1 MIFFDVMVTLIED
14 FIIAYFDFKILN
26 INNKKLIF
34 FLTFFCTLITFIF
47 NNLLL
52 DNYWLMIILIMIFTV
67 TSSFCNQKRNLIYFI
82 VPAILIIVLLFSNTI
97 STILVSTVFF
107 INPIKIA
114 SNNVYIILLS
124 LLSRVI
130 FLILSYLFSYY
141 DNKYRLNKNK
151 LLVGNYW
158 WSFCLFVLSFLGVY
172 TLLFEMIFYHM
183 ISSINMY
190 KLLFQVIVMCCSFFI
205 FYFNIQ
211 KEYQNNII
219 INEKLLKSKYA
230 TETYEKINKL
240 SYQMLQEKHLMY
252 YILISIKN
260 YLDNDNRKEIEKL
273 IENQLDKFDF
283 YKLSNLTGIR
293 IFDEEIIKYL
303 ISLEKNGFSIKKV
316 LTINSINV
324 LENSNFV
331 KEIKLILKQ
340 VVEFCL
346 DNKTFELYLYEVNE
360 FVVLKIV
367 VINKDKMFKF
377 NKDYNEHIIERRIV
391 QIKNDNIEIKVL
403 FKINLD

>member
-1 MIFFDVMVTLIED
+1 MNFFDVMMTLIED

-283 YKLSNLTGIR
+283 CKLSNLTGIR

-403 FKINLD
+403 FKIN

>member
-1 MIFFDVMVTLIED
+1 MIFFDVMMTLIED

-52 DNYWLMIILIMIFTV
+52 DNYWLVIILIMIFTV

-403 FKINLD
+403 FKIN

>member
-1 MIFFDVMVTLIED
+1 MIFFDVMMTLIED

-303 ISLEKNGFSIKKV
+303 ISLEKNGFSIKK
-316 LTINSINV
+316 
-324 LENSNFV
+324 F
-331 KEIKLILKQ
+331 
-340 VVEFCL
+340 
-346 DNKTFELYLYEVNE
+346 
-360 FVVLKIV
+360 
-367 VINKDKMFKF
+367 
-377 NKDYNEHIIERRIV
+377 
-391 QIKNDNIEIKVL
+391 
-403 FKINLD
+403 

>member
-1 MIFFDVMVTLIED
+1 MIFFDVMMTLIED

-391 QIKNDNIEIKVL
+391 QIKNDNIEIKAL
-403 FKINLD
+403 FKIN

>member
-1 MIFFDVMVTLIED
+1 MIFFDVMMTLIED

-158 WSFCLFVLSFLGVY
+158 WSFCLFVFSFLGVY

-403 FKINLD
+403 FKIN

>member
-1 MIFFDVMVTLIED
+1 MIFFDVMMTLIED

-252 YILISIKN
+252 YILVSIKN

-403 FKINLD
+403 FKIN

>member
-1 MIFFDVMVTLIED
+1 MNFFDVMMTLIED

-303 ISLEKNGFSIKKV
+303 ISLEKNGFSIKKD

-403 FKINLD
+403 FKIN

>member
-1 MIFFDVMVTLIED
+1 MIFFDVMMTLIED

-283 YKLSNLTGIR
+283 YKLSNLTGIG

-403 FKINLD
+403 FKIN

>member
-1 MIFFDVMVTLIED
+1 MIFFDVMMTLIED

-205 FYFNIQ
+205 FYFNNQ

-360 FVVLKIV
+360 FVALKIV

-403 FKINLD
+403 FKIN

>member
-1 MIFFDVMVTLIED
+1 MIFFDVMMTLIED

-252 YILISIKN
+252 CILISIKN

-403 FKINLD
+403 FKIN

>member
-1 MIFFDVMVTLIED
+1 MIFFDVMMTLIED

-172 TLLFEMIFYHM
+172 TLLSEMIFYHM

-403 FKINLD
+403 FKIN

>member
-1 MIFFDVMVTLIED
+1 MNFFDVMMTLIED

-52 DNYWLMIILIMIFTV
+52 DNYWLMITLIMIFTV

-403 FKINLD
+403 FKIN

>member
-1 MIFFDVMVTLIED
+1 MIFFDVMMTLIED

-391 QIKNDNIEIKVL
+391 QIKNDNLEIKVL
-403 FKINLD
+403 FKIN

>member
-1 MIFFDVMVTLIED
+1 MIFFDVMMTLIED

-190 KLLFQVIVMCCSFFI
+190 KLLFQLIVMCCSFFI

-211 KEYQNNII
+211 KEYQNNLIL
-219 INEKLLKSKYA
+219 NEELVKSKYA
-230 TETYEKINKL
+230 AETYEKINKL
-240 SYQMLQEKHLMY
+240 SYQMLQEKHMMC
-252 YILISIKN
+252 YILMSFKH
-260 YLDNDNRKEIEKL
+260 YLDTNNYDAIERL
-273 IENQLDKFDF
+273 IETQLNKFDF

-346 DNKTFELYLYEVNE
+346 DNKTFEFYLYEVNE
-360 FVVLKIV
+360 FVVLKILTLCT
-367 VINKDKMFKF
+367 DKVFKF
-377 NKDYNEHIIERRIV
+377 NDSYDESVVEKRKL

-403 FKINLD
+403 FKIN

>member
-1 MIFFDVMVTLIED
+1 MIFFDVMMTLIED

-67 TSSFCNQKRNLIYFI
+67 TSSFCKQKRNLIYFI

-141 DNKYRLNKNK
+141 DNKYILNKNK

-403 FKINLD
+403 FKIN

>member
-1 MIFFDVMVTLIED
+1 MIFFDVMMTLIED

-114 SNNVYIILLS
+114 SNNVYTILLS

-403 FKINLD
+403 FKIN

>member
-1 MIFFDVMVTLIED
+1 MIFFDVMMTLIED

-82 VPAILIIVLLFSNTI
+82 VPTILIIVLLFSNTI

-403 FKINLD
+403 FKIN

>member
-1 MIFFDVMVTLIED
+1 MNFFDVMMTLIED

-34 FLTFFCTLITFIF
+34 FFTFFCTLITFIF

-403 FKINLD
+403 FKIN

>member
-1 MIFFDVMVTLIED
+1 MIFFDVMMTLIED

-52 DNYWLMIILIMIFTV
+52 DNYWLMIILIMLFTV

-260 YLDNDNRKEIEKL
+260 YLDNDNRNEIEKL

-340 VVEFCL
+340 VAEFCL

-403 FKINLD
+403 FKIN

>member
-1 MIFFDVMVTLIED
+1 MIFFDVMMTLIED

-141 DNKYRLNKNK
+141 DNKYILNKNK

-403 FKINLD
+403 FKIN

>member
-1 MIFFDVMVTLIED
+1 MIFFDVMMTLIED

-230 TETYEKINKL
+230 TETYEKVNKL

-403 FKINLD
+403 FKIN

>member
-1 MIFFDVMVTLIED
+1 MIFFDVMMTLIED

-107 INPIKIA
+107 INTIKIA

-403 FKINLD
+403 FKIN

>member
-1 MIFFDVMVTLIED
+1 MIFFDVMMTLIED

-52 DNYWLMIILIMIFTV
+52 DNYWLMIILIMLFTV

-260 YLDNDNRKEIEKL
+260 YLDNDNRNEIEKL

-403 FKINLD
+403 FKIN

>member
-1 MIFFDVMVTLIED
+1 MIFFDVMMTLIED

-360 FVVLKIV
+360 FVVLKIE

-403 FKINLD
+403 FKIN